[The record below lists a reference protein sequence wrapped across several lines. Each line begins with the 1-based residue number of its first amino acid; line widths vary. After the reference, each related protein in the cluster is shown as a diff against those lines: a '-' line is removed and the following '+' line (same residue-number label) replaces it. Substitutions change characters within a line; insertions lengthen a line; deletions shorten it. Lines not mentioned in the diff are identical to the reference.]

1 MEMQSVFRKKRFFLW
16 LQFFWQDLSFPWDF
30 DRRNLTSAKG
40 VIYSNHFFFFFFF
53 DSFLESG
60 NTAFTNQTFT
70 VLVTRL
76 G

>member
-40 VIYSNHFFFFFFF
+40 VIYPNHFFFFLIHFWKVETQL
-53 DSFLESG
+53 SQIKPSLCC
-60 NTAFTNQTFT
+60 T
-70 VLVTRL
+70 VTRL